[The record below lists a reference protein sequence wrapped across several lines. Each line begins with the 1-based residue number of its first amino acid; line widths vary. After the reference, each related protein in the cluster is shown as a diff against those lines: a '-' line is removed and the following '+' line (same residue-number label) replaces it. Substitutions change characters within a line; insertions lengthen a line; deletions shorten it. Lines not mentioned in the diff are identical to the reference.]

1 MDWLIGVLLLV
12 SGALIGFFV
21 AKQLLKKS
29 ALEISSE
36 TKQESSKQLFIQQ
49 AGVHLEGAF
58 SVLTSIEKQCDDARL
73 QLEHFQ
79 SQLKLYSQDDA
90 NQPDHYFGEQA
101 AMYLRNA
108 ESGKAKVASTTT
120 TQPRD
125 YSGEAS
131 GLLQPD
137 AAAKTD

>member
-1 MDWLIGVLLLV
+1 MDWMIGVLLLAC
-12 SGALIGFFV
+12 GALIGFFM
-21 AKQLLKKS
+21 AKQLLKKNAS
-29 ALEISSE
+29 ETNNE

-49 AGVHLEGAF
+49 SSMHLESAF
-58 SVLTSIEKQCDDARL
+58 TVLTNIEKQCDDARL

-79 SQLKLYSQDDA
+79 SQLKVFGQDAAD
-90 NQPDHYFGEQA
+90 QPDHYFGEQA

-120 TQPRD
+120 TQPKD

-137 AAAKTD
+137 TAVKSD

>member
-1 MDWLIGVLLLV
+1 VLLLV

-29 ALEISSE
+29 VSEMSNE

-49 AGVHLEGAF
+49 AGVHLENAF
-58 SVLTSIEKQCDDARL
+58 SVLVNIEKQCDDARL

-79 SQLKLYSQDDA
+79 SQLKVYGQDEAD
-90 NQPDHYFGEQA
+90 QPDHYFGEQA

-137 AAAKTD
+137 TTVKAD